1 MFQGRREEEVSSRSR
16 TGWSSRNISEDLP
29 GMSNPGLRRSFWKQ
43 SGGKELKTRKQ
54 LPVSKTGGELKITQ
68 DRKRCHYTGS
78 LQDRVKIKE
87 KMKHGLGWRKEIEL
101 KRETVSYCCSTRS
114 GNKNKFYILKY
125 VKTAIDRTQTI
136 PRCRICKQN
145 NETISHIVSAC
156 PKLAQKEYKERHD
169 NIGGAIQKIWVSVKW
184 EVVWLCS
191 GQCTWKWGLQDAVG
205 F

>member
-1 MFQGRREEEVSSRSR
+1 MMIIIIIIIIIIIMCSKEGGRKRFRLDR
-16 TGWSSRNISEDLP
+16 GLCWSSRNISGDLP

-114 GNKNKFYILKY
+114 GNKNKL
-125 VKTAIDRTQTI
+125 
-136 PRCRICKQN
+136 ICKNNNQQDTDHSQMQN
-145 NETISHIVSAC
+145 MQTKQWDHQPYCKCLSKTGTKRI
-156 PKLAQKEYKERHD
+156 
-169 NIGGAIQKIWVSVKW
+169 
-184 EVVWLCS
+184 
-191 GQCTWKWGLQDAVG
+191 
-205 F
+205 